1 MSRCLNEEQLQ
12 AVADNEAA
20 QEHRAHAE
28 QCAAC
33 NERVAARRR
42 LTERVVQA
50 AASADMPAAMRA
62 QTRNRVVNA
71 PAGGA
76 TTLRAVSTPRRWA
89 WGVPLAAAAA
99 LLLYFVVVPG
109 IDRQTTVSAAEV
121 LGRSQAA
128 LSAPASGLEFVTY
141 DLQLDGLLG
150 DLLPAEQ
157 SGRFTI
163 QELIDHDHDGRYRIV
178 KLSPDGRIVAGAADD
193 TVNGTR
199 ARYIRANGRGFLLR
213 FEGAA
218 TPTAMSMVALKRSAL
233 QIFIALMQTSTS
245 QTMREI
251 DRAGEHCYEIT
262 IPGVTVP
269 ATSVIALDR
278 ARAVVTSADARL
290 VEFSAAG
297 SIAGQPF
304 TIEFALRARM
314 LGVSGG
320 SPGALDFDIT
330 AQPGDV
336 VLQGDATT
344 NPLWDVLTR
353 LLDALPASANTSTP
367 RHQN

>member
-1 MSRCLNEEQLQ
+1 MSRCLSEHELQ
-12 AVADNEAA
+12 AIVDDEAA
-20 QEHRAHAE
+20 AEPRAHVE

-33 NERVAARRR
+33 AERVAARRR
-42 LTERVVQA
+42 LTDRVVQA
-50 AASADMPAAMRA
+50 VASVDLPAAMRS
-62 QTRNRVVNA
+62 QTRNRVIDT

-76 TTLRAVSTPRRWA
+76 TTLRAVPTRRRWA

-99 LLLYFVVVPG
+99 LLVYFVVLPS
-109 IDRQTTVSAAEV
+109 IDRQTTVSAAEI

-128 LSAPASGLEFVTY
+128 LSAPLTGREFLSY
-141 DLQLDGLLG
+141 DLDLNGVLG
-150 DLLPAEQ
+150 DLTPAEQ
-157 SGRFTI
+157 AGRFTI
-163 QELIDHDHDGRYRIV
+163 QELIDHDHDGRYRV
-178 KLSPDGRIVAGAADD
+178 LKLALDGTVVAGAADD
-193 TVNGTR
+193 TVRGTR
-199 ARYIRANGRGFLLR
+199 TRYIRANGRGYLLR

-218 TPTAMSMVALKRSAL
+218 PTALSVVALKRSAL

-330 AQPGDV
+330 PQPGDV

-353 LLDALPASANTSTP
+353 LLDALPASASTPTP
-367 RHQN
+367 RHHD